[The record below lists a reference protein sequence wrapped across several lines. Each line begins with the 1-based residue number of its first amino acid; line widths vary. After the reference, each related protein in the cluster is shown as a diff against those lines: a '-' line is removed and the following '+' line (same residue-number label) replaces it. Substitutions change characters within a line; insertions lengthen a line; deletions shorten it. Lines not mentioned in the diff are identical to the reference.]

1 MWRRL
6 NHATPSMNIRLPLAS
21 FPLSCFVGRFFTAPL
36 WVALGASLLLSA
48 CASSGTPAGPTATN
62 DPIHRHALVRPA
74 SPAPQWEG
82 LRERMRTA
90 TAPLPGVQVGA
101 ADAQGVRIEI
111 PVADGFTSGST
122 VIRSSLAH
130 ALEAIA
136 PALADEASVAI
147 KVIGHTDS
155 QGGEMVNLRLSIE
168 RAEAVV
174 SYLSERG
181 IALERL
187 SADGHGEADPLTSN
201 ATEEGRARNRRVELL
216 LRAMP

>member
-1 MWRRL
+1 
-6 NHATPSMNIRLPLAS
+6 MNIRLPIPS
-21 FPLSCFVGRFFTAPL
+21 FAVPFFTAPL
-36 WVALGASLLLSA
+36 CIALGASLLLSA
-48 CASSGTPAGPTATN
+48 CASPGTPPGSAAAN

-74 SPAPQWEG
+74 SPLPQWEG
-82 LRERMRTA
+82 LRERVSTA
-90 TAPLPGVQVGA
+90 TAPLPGIKVGA

-111 PVADGFTSGST
+111 PVADGFNSGST
-122 VIRSSLAH
+122 AIRPSLASV
-130 ALEAIA
+130 LEVIA
-136 PALADEASVAI
+136 PTLADEASVAI

-155 QGGEMVNLRLSIE
+155 QGSEMVNLRLSIE

-187 SADGHGEADPLTSN
+187 SADGQGEADPLTSN